1 MKRKI
6 QFVFTV
12 LCMLAVMMIS
22 AALTLRIAIHGHEVT
37 VPDLAGNTIPEAS
50 TSALHSGVDLYIE
63 NKFYSTT
70 VPAGRVLSQAP
81 SAGSRVRHG
90 WQVRVTVSL
99 GPQEVSIPDVVGQ
112 PVRAASMSVRRDQ
125 LDLGTLAHV
134 DAPGD
139 PDMVLAQTP
148 PPNAG
153 VDQPR
158 VSLLLSSNAATAAS
172 AFVMPSFVGMSF
184 PAANRAAIALG
195 LKVAAIGD
203 MPQPAPTPIVI
214 AQQSSSPTPA
224 QTGATAPA
232 VARPAP
238 VYPGGPVMTQL
249 PESGHRASRGDV
261 VKLYFG
267 NYRPTGST
275 AASPAAA
282 TSGQAAPNESH

>member
-12 LCMLAVMMIS
+12 LCMLAVMLLS
-22 AALTLRIAIHGHEVT
+22 AALTLRIALHGHEVT
-37 VPDLAGNTIPEAS
+37 VPDLAGETIPEAS
-50 TSALHSGVDLYIE
+50 TSALRSGVDLYIE
-63 NKFYSTT
+63 NKYYSTI

-81 SAGSRVRHG
+81 AVGSRVRHG

-99 GPQEVSIPDVVGQ
+99 GPQEVTIPDVVGR
-112 PVRAASMSVRRDQ
+112 PVREASMAVRRDQ
-125 LDLGTLAHV
+125 LDLGTLAHL

-139 PDMVLAQTP
+139 PEMVLAQTP

-172 AFVMPSFVGMSF
+172 AFVMPSFTGMSF

-195 LKVAAIGD
+195 LKVAAIGE
-203 MPQPAPTPIVI
+203 MPQAVAVPQAAAPTPIGALGDSS
-214 AQQSSSPTPA
+214 AQ
-224 QTGATAPA
+224 A

-238 VYPGGPVMTQL
+238 VYPAGPVNSQL

-267 NYRPTGST
+267 NYHAAGTSSATPSAGST
-275 AASPAAA
+275 PP
-282 TSGQAAPNESH
+282 APNASQAHN